1 MGKSFQ
7 NGFDRSGWSFVFAE
21 KLNGPGADVFVRV
34 GEKLHELLFGIVG
47 EAFGDVLGPEGA
59 ETFGGGF

>member
-7 NGFDRSGWSFVFAE
+7 NGFDRSGWSLVFAE
-21 KLNGPGADVFVRV
+21 KLNGPGADVFVGV

-47 EAFGDVLGPEGA
+47 EAFGDVLSPEGTK
-59 ETFGGGF
+59 TFGGGF

>member
-7 NGFDRSGWSFVFAE
+7 NGFDRSGWILVFAE
-21 KLNGPGADVFVRV
+21 KLNGPGANVFVGV
-34 GEKLHELLFGIVG
+34 GEKLHELPLGIAG